1 MRPAADL
8 KHAHP
13 RAMRPSLLFA
23 AFCAAFVGHAAEP
36 TRPNILFVIAD
47 DWGNGHAGA
56 YGCSWVKTP
65 NFDRLA
71 KEGLLFLNA
80 YTPTAK
86 CAPSRSSIMTGRHP
100 WLLGAAANHFPYFPP
115 EIGILPD
122 ALDKAGYFYA
132 STGKVWGP
140 GQSLKAD
147 GSPRPMTGKVFARRK
162 AAPPAKAMANND
174 YAANFADF
182 LKETSAD
189 KPWFFW
195 LGFQEPHRAY
205 EEGSYARFGKQPGD
219 VDRVPKYWPD
229 NTTIRGDMLDYAVE
243 VEHLDAQLGK
253 VLAQLEAR
261 GELDRTLIIV
271 TSDNGMPFPRVKGS
285 AYENANHLPFAV
297 RWPAGIARS
306 GRKVAD
312 YVGFADLA
320 PTFLEAAG
328 LAWDK
333 SGLLPASGRSLFDV
347 FKSDGAQPVPG
358 RDFTLIGRERN
369 DLGRPHDEGYPVRG
383 IAKGGL
389 LYLENAEPSRWPACN
404 PETGY
409 LDTDA
414 SPTKTFL
421 LEARRAAGKDP
432 FWELCFGLRP
442 GRELYDLKADPD
454 CVQNLAGAN
463 GADLEKLR
471 TQMWAE
477 LKRQGDLRALGR
489 GAEYEAFPHSDE
501 RRRGFYERYLKGEFL
516 DAGWVSKT
524 DFEPAPLKPGR

>member
-1 MRPAADL
+1 MRPTLLLAAL
-8 KHAHP
+8 
-13 RAMRPSLLFA
+13 
-23 AFCAAFVGHAAEP
+23 CAAFAGLNAAEP
-36 TRPNILFVIAD
+36 KRPNILFVIAD

-56 YGCSWVKTP
+56 YGCSWIKTP
-65 NFDRLA
+65 NFDRVA

-100 WLLGAAANHFPYFPP
+100 WLLGAAANHTPTFPP
-115 EIGILPD
+115 EIGILPE

-140 GQSLKAD
+140 GESHKAD
-147 GSPRPMTGKVFARRK
+147 GTPRPMTGKVFARRK
-162 AAPPAKAMANND
+162 AAPPAKAIANND

-182 LKETSAD
+182 LQETSAD
-189 KPWFFW
+189 KPWLFW

-205 EEGSYARFGKQPGD
+205 EEGSHARFGKKLAD

-229 NTTIRGDMLDYAVE
+229 NATVRGDMLDYAVE

-285 AYENANHLPFAV
+285 TYENANHLPFAI
-297 RWPAGIARS
+297 RWPAGIARP
-306 GRKVAD
+306 GRKVSD

-328 LAWDK
+328 LAWEK
-333 SGLLPASGRSLFDV
+333 SGLLPASGRSLFDI
-347 FKSDGAQPVPG
+347 FKSDGAHSLPG

-383 IAKGGL
+383 IAKGGM

-432 FWELCFGLRP
+432 FWELCFGMRP
-442 GRELYDLKADPD
+442 GQELYDLSDDVD
-454 CVQNLAGAN
+454 CVKNLAQIRT
-463 GADLEKLR
+463 ADVEKLR

-477 LKRQGDLRALGR
+477 LKAQGDLRALGR
-489 GAEYEAFPHSDE
+489 GAEYEAFPHPDQ
-501 RRRGFYERYLKGEFL
+501 RRRGFYERYMGGELL
-516 DAGWVSKT
+516 DAGWVKKD
-524 DFEPAPLKPGR
+524 DFEKAPLK

>member
-1 MRPAADL
+1 MRPT
-8 KHAHP
+8 
-13 RAMRPSLLFA
+13 LLFA
-23 AFCAAFVGHAAEP
+23 ALCAAFAGLNAAEP
-36 TRPNILFVIAD
+36 KRPNILFVIAD

-56 YGCSWVKTP
+56 YGCSWIKTP
-65 NFDRLA
+65 NFDRVA

-100 WLLGAAANHFPYFPP
+100 WLLGAAANHTPTFPP
-115 EIGILPD
+115 EIGILPE

-140 GQSLKAD
+140 GESHKAD
-147 GSPRPMTGKVFARRK
+147 GTPRPMTGKVFARRK
-162 AAPPAKAMANND
+162 AAPPAKAIANND

-182 LKETSAD
+182 LQETSAD
-189 KPWFFW
+189 KPWLFW

-205 EEGSYARFGKQPGD
+205 EEGSHARFGKKLAD
-219 VDRVPKYWPD
+219 LDRVPKYWPD
-229 NTTIRGDMLDYAVE
+229 NATVRGDMLDYAVE

-285 AYENANHLPFAV
+285 TYENANHLPFAI
-297 RWPAGIARS
+297 RWPAGIARP
-306 GRKVAD
+306 GRKVSD

-328 LAWDK
+328 LTWEK
-333 SGLLPASGRSLFDV
+333 SGLLPASGRSLFDI
-347 FKSDGAQPVPG
+347 FKSDGAQSLPG

-369 DLGRPHDEGYPVRG
+369 DLGRPGDVGYPVRG
-383 IAKGGL
+383 IAKGGM

-432 FWELCFGLRP
+432 FWELCFGMRP
-442 GRELYDLKADPD
+442 GQELYDLSDDVD
-454 CVQNLAGAN
+454 CVKNLAQIRT
-463 GADLEKLR
+463 ADVEKLR

-477 LKRQGDLRALGR
+477 LKAQGDLRALGR
-489 GAEYEAFPHSDE
+489 GAEYEAFPHPDQ
-501 RRRGFYERYLKGEFL
+501 RRRGFYERYMGGELL
-516 DAGWVSKT
+516 DAGWVKKD
-524 DFEPAPLKPGR
+524 DFEKAPLK

>member
-1 MRPAADL
+1 
-8 KHAHP
+8 
-13 RAMRPSLLFA
+13 
-23 AFCAAFVGHAAEP
+23 
-36 TRPNILFVIAD
+36 
-47 DWGNGHAGA
+47 
-56 YGCSWVKTP
+56 
-65 NFDRLA
+65 
-71 KEGLLFLNA
+71 
-80 YTPTAK
+80 
-86 CAPSRSSIMTGRHP
+86 
-100 WLLGAAANHFPYFPP
+100 
-115 EIGILPD
+115 
-122 ALDKAGYFYA
+122 
-132 STGKVWGP
+132 
-140 GQSLKAD
+140 
-147 GSPRPMTGKVFARRK
+147 
-162 AAPPAKAMANND
+162 
-174 YAANFADF
+174 
-182 LKETSAD
+182 
-189 KPWFFW
+189 
-195 LGFQEPHRAY
+195 
-205 EEGSYARFGKQPGD
+205 
-219 VDRVPKYWPD
+219 
-229 NTTIRGDMLDYAVE
+229 
-243 VEHLDAQLGK
+243 
-253 VLAQLEAR
+253 
-261 GELDRTLIIV
+261 
-271 TSDNGMPFPRVKGS
+271 MPFPRVKGS

-333 SGLLPASGRSLFDV
+333 SGLLPTSGRSLFDV
-347 FKSDGAQPVPG
+347 FKSDGAQPLPG
-358 RDFTLIGRERN
+358 RDFALIGRERN

-383 IAKGGL
+383 IAKAGL

-432 FWELCFGLRP
+432 FWELCFGMRP

>member
-1 MRPAADL
+1 MRPT
-8 KHAHP
+8 
-13 RAMRPSLLFA
+13 LLFA
-23 AFCAAFVGHAAEP
+23 ALCAAFAGLNAAEP
-36 TRPNILFVIAD
+36 KRPNILFVIAD

-56 YGCSWVKTP
+56 YGCSWIKTP

-86 CAPSRSSIMTGRHP
+86 CAPSRSAIMTGRHP
-100 WLLGAAANHFPYFPP
+100 WLLGAAANHQCVFPP
-115 EIGILPD
+115 EIGILPE
-122 ALDKAGYFYA
+122 ALEKAGYFYA

-140 GQSLKAD
+140 GLALKAD
-147 GSPRPMTGKVFARRK
+147 GSPR
-162 AAPPAKAMANND
+162 AMAGKQFMQKKAEAPTTAITKND
-174 YAANFADF
+174 YSGNFEAF
-182 LKETSAD
+182 LAQAKPGQ
-189 KPWFFW
+189 PWFFW

-205 EEGSYARFGKQPGD
+205 EEGSHARFGKKLAD

-229 NTTIRGDMLDYAVE
+229 NATVRGDMLDYAVE
-243 VEHLDAQLGK
+243 IEHLDAQLGK

-261 GELDRTLIIV
+261 GELDRTLIVV

-285 AYENANHLPFAV
+285 TYDDANHLPFAV

-306 GRKVAD
+306 GRKVSE
-312 YVGFADLA
+312 FISFTDLA

-328 LAWDK
+328 LSWDK
-333 SGLLPASGRSLFDV
+333 SGLQPTSGRSLFDV
-347 FKSDGAQPVPG
+347 FKSDGARPLPG

-369 DLGRPHDEGYPVRG
+369 DLGRPQDQGYPVRG
-383 IAKGGL
+383 IVTAGL
-389 LYLENAEPSRWPACN
+389 IYLENAEPSRWPACN

-432 FWELCFGLRP
+432 FWELCFGMRP
-442 GRELYDLKADPD
+442 GQELYDLSDDVD
-454 CVQNLAGAN
+454 CVKNLAQVRT
-463 GADLEKLR
+463 ADVEKLR

-477 LKRQGDLRALGR
+477 LKAQGDLRALGR
-489 GAEYEAFPHSDE
+489 GAEYEAFPHPDK
-501 RRRGFYERYLKGEFL
+501 RRRGFYERYMGGELL
-516 DAGWVSKT
+516 DAGWVKKD
-524 DFEPAPLKPGR
+524 DFEKAPLKTTR

>member
-1 MRPAADL
+1 MRPTLLLAAL
-8 KHAHP
+8 
-13 RAMRPSLLFA
+13 
-23 AFCAAFVGHAAEP
+23 CATLVGHATVLAKEIDP
-36 TRPNILFVIAD
+36 LNILFVIAD

-56 YGCSWVKTP
+56 YGCPWVKTP

-100 WLLGAAANHFPYFPP
+100 WLLGAAANHTPSFPP
-115 EIGILPD
+115 EIGILPE
-122 ALDKAGYFYA
+122 ALTKAGYFFA

-140 GQSLKAD
+140 GESLKAD
-147 GSPRPMTGKVFARRK
+147 GSPRPMTGKVYQKRRLQ
-162 AAPPAKAMANND
+162 PPAKAIAPND

-182 LKETSAD
+182 LED
-189 KPWFFW
+189 KPKGQRWFFW

-205 EEGSYARFGKQPGD
+205 EEGSHTRFGKQPSD

-229 NTTIRGDMLDYAVE
+229 NATVRGDMLDYAVE

-285 AYENANHLPFAV
+285 TYDNANHLPFAV
-297 RWPAGIARS
+297 RCPGIPSSSR
-306 GRKVAD
+306 GRKVTEF
-312 YVGFADLA
+312 VSFADLA
-320 PTFLEAAG
+320 PTFLEAANIP
-328 LAWDK
+328 WEQ
-333 SGLLPASGRSLFDV
+333 SGLPPTSGRSLFDI
-347 FKSDGAQPVPG
+347 FRWSEPHRDPPPTG

-369 DLGRPHDEGYPVRG
+369 DLGRPGDVGYPTRG
-383 IAKGGL
+383 IVKEGI
-389 LYLENAEPSRWPACN
+389 LYLENIEPSRWPACN

-414 SPTKTFL
+414 SPTKSFIL
-421 LEARRAAGKDP
+421 QARRAAGSDP
-432 FWELCFGLRP
+432 FWDLCFGMRP

-454 CVQNLAGAN
+454 CVRNLAVERS
-463 GADLEKLR
+463 ADVEKLR
-471 TQMWAE
+471 TLMWAE
-477 LKRQGDLRALGR
+477 LKKQGDLRALGR
-489 GAEYEAFPHSDE
+489 GAEYDAFPHPDG
-501 RRRGFYERYLKGEFL
+501 RRRGFYERYLKGEPV
-516 DAGWVSKT
+516 DANWVSKT
-524 DFEPAPLKPGR
+524 DFEPTPIKPAR

>member
-1 MRPAADL
+1 MRPTLLLAAL
-8 KHAHP
+8 
-13 RAMRPSLLFA
+13 
-23 AFCAAFVGHAAEP
+23 CAALIGHAAEP

-56 YGCSWVKTP
+56 YGCPWVKTP
-65 NFDRLA
+65 TFDRLA

-86 CAPSRSSIMTGRHP
+86 CAPSRSAIMTGRHP
-100 WLLGAAANHFPYFPP
+100 WLLGAAANHTPSFPP
-115 EIGILPD
+115 EIGILPE
-122 ALDKAGYFYA
+122 ALTKAGYFYA

-140 GQSLKAD
+140 GESRQAD

-162 AAPPAKAMANND
+162 AAPPAKAIANND

-182 LKETSAD
+182 LQETSAD

-195 LGFQEPHRAY
+195 LGFAEPHRAY
-205 EEGSYARFGKQPGD
+205 EEGSHARFDKKPGD
-219 VDRVPKYWPD
+219 IDRVPKYWPD
-229 NTTIRGDMLDYAVE
+229 NATVRGDMLDYAVE

-253 VLAQLEAR
+253 VLAQLAAR
-261 GELDRTLIIV
+261 GELDRTLVIV

-285 AYENANHLPFAV
+285 TYDDANHLPFAV
-297 RWPAGIARS
+297 RWPAGIIRP
-306 GRKVAD
+306 GRQVAD

-328 LAWDK
+328 LSWEK
-333 SGLLPASGRSLFDV
+333 SGLRPTSGRSLFDV
-347 FKSDGAQPVPG
+347 FKSDGTKPLPG

-369 DLGRPHDEGYPVRG
+369 DLGRPQDQGYPVRG
-383 IAKGGL
+383 IVTAGR

-414 SPTKTFL
+414 SPTKSFIL
-421 LEARRAAGKDP
+421 QARRTAGSDP

-442 GRELYDLKADPD
+442 GREFYDLTTDPD
-454 CVQNLAGAN
+454 CVLNLAATRITEVG
-463 GADLEKLR
+463 ELR

-477 LKRQGDLRALGR
+477 LKQQGDLRALGR
-489 GAEYEAFPHSDE
+489 GAEYEAFPHPDQ
-501 RRRGFYERYLKGEFL
+501 RRRGFYERYLGGEKI
-516 DAGWVSKT
+516 DAGWVDKT
-524 DFEPAPLKPGR
+524 DFEPTPVKSAR

>member
-1 MRPAADL
+1 MRPTLLLAAL
-8 KHAHP
+8 
-13 RAMRPSLLFA
+13 
-23 AFCAAFVGHAAEP
+23 CAALVGHAAEP

-56 YGCSWVKTP
+56 YGCPWVKTP

-100 WLLGAAANHFPYFPP
+100 WLLGAAANHQPHFPP

-162 AAPPAKAMANND
+162 AAPPAKAIANND
-174 YAANFADF
+174 YSANFADF

-205 EEGSYARFGKQPGD
+205 EEGSYARFGKKPGD

-229 NTTIRGDMLDYAVE
+229 NTTVRGDMLDYAVE

-328 LAWDK
+328 LTWDK

-347 FKSDGAQPVPG
+347 FKSDGAQPLPG

-383 IAKGGL
+383 IAKAGM

-454 CVQNLAGAN
+454 CVQNLAGAK

-471 TQMWAE
+471 TQMWSE

-524 DFEPAPLKPGR
+524 DFEPAPIKSPR